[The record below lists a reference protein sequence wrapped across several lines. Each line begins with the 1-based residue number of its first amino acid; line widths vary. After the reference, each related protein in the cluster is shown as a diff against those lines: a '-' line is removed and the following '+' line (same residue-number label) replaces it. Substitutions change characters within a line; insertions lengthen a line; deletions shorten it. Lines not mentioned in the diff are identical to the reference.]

1 MVTITTPSGKAA
13 GSVAVVFSSFVA
25 SGVVGA
31 SSFSDLADS
40 DSIFWLISLLL
51 KQLHLHLR
59 HL

>member
-13 GSVAVVFSSFVA
+13 GAGCCFSSFVA

-31 SSFSDLADS
+31 SSFSGLADS
-40 DSIFWLISLLL
+40 DSVFVLISLLI
-51 KQLHLHLR
+51 KAVTSFR